1 MWWWQ
6 WYLIGKSQ
14 KQRRFSNSGWSPLP
28 LWRVFLHHQSW
39 RHQDII
45 KESEVKWKSLNC
57 VQLLVT
63 PWTIQFMEF
72 SRPEYWS
79 GYFSLLQ
86 GIFPTQELNTRYLTL
101 QADSLPAEPQGK
113 PRNTG
118 VGCLIPSPADLLDPG
133 IKLESP
139 ALQVDSLPTELSEKT
154 SESRSIVSD
163 SLWPHGLY
171 RTGVGSLSLL

>member
-1 MWWWQ
+1 MA
-6 WYLIGKSQ
+6 YT
-14 KQRRFSNSGWSPLP
+14 
-28 LWRVFLHHQSW
+28 VH
-39 RHQDII
+39 
-45 KESEVKWKSLNC
+45 
-57 VQLLVT
+57 
-63 PWTIQFMEF
+63 
-72 SRPEYWS
+72 
-79 GYFSLLQ
+79 
-86 GIFPTQELNTRYLTL
+86 GIFQARILEWVAFPFPRDLPNLGIKPRYLTL

-163 SLWPHGLY
+163 SL
-171 RTGVGSLSLL
+171 